1 MKGSCVSLKDT
12 RIILTIKYIKLK
24 QESWL
29 SITTLFISLLII
41 WSLKEIFIMIFAS
54 IIIAMALC
62 TITGKLREIL
72 AIPRLLALVITLIS
86 IIIISSISIVIII
99 PQFTS
104 EFQELINQ
112 IPSAASKLWDLSI
125 NTFLNIVEIIYKDNV
140 PNLSDRSMLTENL
153 SIIPDGGTLASG
165 VADSISKIINLASNV
180 GIGIL
185 QLIFIISVSLMISLQ
200 PNSYREVTILLVP
213 SFYRR
218 RARSILLKCGDS
230 LSSWMTGVVLS
241 SICVA
246 ILVSI
251 GLYLLGIKLVIA
263 NALIAGFLN
272 VIPNVG
278 PTISTIF
285 PMSVALLDTPW
296 KSLAVLGLYIVIQN
310 IESYI
315 ITPSIM
321 QKQVKL
327 LPGLTIIA
335 QFIFTIVFGPLGLLL
350 AIPMAVVIQIFVKE
364 IIIHDL
370 LERDYFSN

>member
-1 MKGSCVSLKDT
+1 MK
-12 RIILTIKYIKLK
+12 LTTL
-24 QESWL
+24 L
-29 SITTLFISLLII
+29 SITALIISILII
-41 WSLKEIFIMIFAS
+41 WSLKEILILFFAS

-62 TITGKLREIL
+62 TIIGKIRSFTNV
-72 AIPRLLALVITLIS
+72 PRWISFAITLLSLIL
-86 IIIISSISIVIII
+86 ISSISLVLII
-99 PQFTS
+99 PQFSS

-112 IPSAASKLWDLSI
+112 IPSAVSKLWELSI
-125 NTFLNIVEIIYKDNV
+125 NTFYDFAEIIYKDNI
-140 PNLSDRSMLTENL
+140 PNLADRSLLKDKL
-153 SIIPDGGTLASG
+153 SIIPDGATLANG
-165 VADSISKIINLASNV
+165 VTDSITKLLSFAGNV

-185 QLIFIISVSLMISLQ
+185 QLIFIISVGLMITLQ
-200 PNSYREVTILLVP
+200 PNAYREVSILLVP

-218 RARSILLKCGDS
+218 RARTILLKCGNA
-230 LSSWMTGVVLS
+230 LSDWMSGVVLS

-263 NALIAGFLN
+263 NALIAGVLN

-285 PMSVALLDTPW
+285 PLSVALLDTPW
-296 KSLAVLGLYIVIQN
+296 KSLAVLGLYIIIQN

-327 LPGLTIIA
+327 LPGLTITA
-335 QFIFTIVFGPLGLLL
+335 QFIFTILFGPLGLLL
-350 AIPMAVVIQIFVKE
+350 AIPMAVVIQVFVKE
-364 IIIHDL
+364 IIIHDI
-370 LERDYFSN
+370 LERNYFSNQI

>member
-1 MKGSCVSLKDT
+1 MKSTSL
-12 RIILTIKYIKLK
+12 LTILA
-24 QESWL
+24 
-29 SITTLFISLLII
+29 LII
-41 WSLKEIFIMIFAS
+41 SIFILWSLKEIIILFFAS

-62 TITGKLREIL
+62 TITGKIHAFLN
-72 AIPRLLALVITLIS
+72 IPRWTYVVITLIS
-86 IIIISSISIVIII
+86 IILVSSISLVIII

-104 EFQELINQ
+104 EFQQLINQ
-112 IPSAASKLWDLSI
+112 IPSAVSKLWDLSI
-125 NTFLNIVEIIYKDNV
+125 DTFFDFAEIIYKDNI
-140 PNLSDRSMLTENL
+140 PDYADRSLLTSKL
-153 SIIPDGGTLASG
+153 SMIPDGGTLANG
-165 VADSISKIINLASNV
+165 VTDSITKLINLASNV

-185 QLIFIISVSLMISLQ
+185 QFIFIISVGLMITFQ
-200 PNSYREVTILLVP
+200 PTSYREVAILLVP

-218 RARSILLKCGDS
+218 RARTILLKCGNA

-246 ILVSI
+246 ILASI

-263 NALIAGFLN
+263 NALIAGVLN

-285 PMSVALLDTPW
+285 PLSVALLDTPW
-296 KSLAVLGLYIVIQN
+296 KSLAVLGLYIIIQN

-327 LPGLTIIA
+327 LPGLTITA
-335 QFIFTIVFGPLGLLL
+335 QFIFTIFFGPLGLLL
-350 AIPMAVVIQIFVKE
+350 AIPMAVVIQVFVKE
-364 IIIHDL
+364 IIIHDI
-370 LERDYFSN
+370 LERNYFTNST

>member
-1 MKGSCVSLKDT
+1 MKP
-12 RIILTIKYIKLK
+12 
-24 QESWL
+24 
-29 SITTLFISLLII
+29 TTLFSITALII
-41 WSLKEIFIMIFAS
+41 SIFILWSLKEILILFFAS

-62 TITGKLREIL
+62 TITGKIQ
-72 AIPRLLALVITLIS
+72 AFFNIPRWTSLVITLIS
-86 IIIISSISIVIII
+86 IILVSSISLVIII

-104 EFQELINQ
+104 EFQQLINQ
-112 IPSAASKLWDLSI
+112 IPSAVSKLWDLSI
-125 NTFLNIVEIIYKDNV
+125 DTFFDFAEIIYKDNI
-140 PNLSDRSMLTENL
+140 PDYADRSLLTSKL
-153 SIIPDGGTLASG
+153 SMIPDGGTLANG
-165 VADSISKIINLASNV
+165 VTDSITKLINLASNV

-185 QLIFIISVSLMISLQ
+185 QFIFIISVGLMITLQ
-200 PNSYREVTILLVP
+200 PNSYREVAILLVP

-218 RARSILLKCGDS
+218 RARTILLKCGNA

-246 ILVSI
+246 ILASI

-263 NALIAGFLN
+263 NALIAGVLN

-285 PMSVALLDTPW
+285 PLSVALLDTPW
-296 KSLAVLGLYIVIQN
+296 KSLAVLGLYIIIQN

-327 LPGLTIIA
+327 LPGLTITA
-335 QFIFTIVFGPLGLLL
+335 QFIFTIFFGPLGLLL
-350 AIPMAVVIQIFVKE
+350 AIPMAVVIQVFVKE
-364 IIIHDL
+364 IIIHDI
-370 LERDYFSN
+370 LERNYFTNNT

>member
-1 MKGSCVSLKDT
+1 
-12 RIILTIKYIKLK
+12 
-24 QESWL
+24 
-29 SITTLFISLLII
+29 
-41 WSLKEIFIMIFAS
+41 
-54 IIIAMALC
+54 MALC
-62 TITGKLREIL
+62 TITGKIRDIFS
-72 AIPRLLALVITLIS
+72 IPRWASFGLTLIS
-86 IIIISSISIVIII
+86 IVLISSASIVIII

-112 IPSAASKLWDLSI
+112 IPSAASKLWDLSV
-125 NTFLNIVEIIYKDNV
+125 NTFYNIAEIIYKDNI
-140 PNLSDRSMLTENL
+140 PNLADRSILNNKL
-153 SIIPDGGTLASG
+153 SIIPDGSTLANG
-165 VADSISKIINLASNV
+165 VTDSMTKLINLASNV

-185 QLIFIISVSLMISLQ
+185 QLLFIISVTLMITLQ
-200 PNSYREVTILLVP
+200 PNSYREVAILLVP

-218 RARSILLKCGDS
+218 RARLILLKCGDA

-246 ILVSI
+246 ILAAT

-263 NALIAGFLN
+263 NAIIAGILN

-321 QKQVKL
+321 HKQVKL
-327 LPGLTIIA
+327 LPGLTISA
-335 QFIFTIVFGPLGLLL
+335 QFIFTILFGPLGLLL
-350 AIPMAVVIQIFVKE
+350 AIPMAVVIQVFVKE
-364 IIIHDL
+364 IIIHDV
-370 LERDYFSN
+370 LEKNHFSN

>member
-1 MKGSCVSLKDT
+1 MKS
-12 RIILTIKYIKLK
+12 
-24 QESWL
+24 
-29 SITTLFISLLII
+29 TTLLTFLALII
-41 WSLKEIFIMIFAS
+41 STLILWSLKEILILFFAS

-62 TITGKLREIL
+62 TITGKICVLFN
-72 AIPRLLALVITLIS
+72 IPRWASLGITLIS
-86 IIIISSISIVIII
+86 IILISSISLVIII

-112 IPSAASKLWDLSI
+112 IPSAAVKLWELSI
-125 NTFLNIVEIIYKDNV
+125 NTFFDFVEIIYKDNV
-140 PNLSDRSMLTENL
+140 PSLADRSLLTNKI
-153 SIIPDGGTLASG
+153 SILPDGNTLANG
-165 VADSISKIINLASNV
+165 VTDSITKLLSLASNV

-185 QLIFIISVSLMISLQ
+185 QLFFTIAVGLMITLQ
-200 PNSYREVTILLVP
+200 PNSYREVAILLVP

-218 RARSILLKCGDS
+218 RARIILLKCGNT

-246 ILVSI
+246 VLASI

-263 NALIAGFLN
+263 NALIAGVLN
-272 VIPNVG
+272 IIPNVG

-285 PMSVALLDTPW
+285 PLSVALLDAPW

-327 LPGLTIIA
+327 LPGLTITA
-335 QFIFTIVFGPLGLLL
+335 QFIFTILFGALGLLL
-350 AIPMAVVIQIFVKE
+350 AIPMAVVIQVFVKE
-364 IIIHDL
+364 VIIHDI
-370 LERDYFSN
+370 LEQNYFSSQN

>member
-1 MKGSCVSLKDT
+1 MKSTTL
-12 RIILTIKYIKLK
+12 
-24 QESWL
+24 L
-29 SITTLFISLLII
+29 SISALII
-41 WSLKEIFIMIFAS
+41 SISIFWSLREILILFFAS

-62 TITGKLREIL
+62 TLTGKLRDL
-72 AIPRLLALVITLIS
+72 FHIPRWSSLGITIIS
-86 IIIISSISIVIII
+86 IILISSISIVIII

-104 EFQELINQ
+104 QFQELINQ
-112 IPSAASKLWDLSI
+112 IPSAVGKLWELSI
-125 NTFLNIVEIIYKDNV
+125 NTFYDFAEIIYKDNI
-140 PNLSDRSMLTENL
+140 PNLSDRTLLTSKL
-153 SIIPDGGTLASG
+153 SIIPDGATLASG
-165 VADSISKIINLASNV
+165 VTDSITKIINLAGNV
-180 GIGIL
+180 GVGII
-185 QLIFIISVSLMISLQ
+185 QLFFIFSVALMITLQ
-200 PNSYREVTILLVP
+200 PNSYREVAILLVP

-218 RARSILLKCGDS
+218 RARTIFSKCGNA
-230 LSSWMTGVVLS
+230 LSSWMMGVVLS

-285 PMSVALLDTPW
+285 PLSVALLDAPW
-296 KSLAVLGLYIVIQN
+296 KSLAVLGLYILIQN

-321 QKQVKL
+321 HKQVKL
-327 LPGLTIIA
+327 LPGLTITA
-335 QFIFTIVFGPLGLLL
+335 QFIFTILFGPLGLLL

-364 IIIHDL
+364 IIIHDI
-370 LERDYFSN
+370 LEKKFLSNQT

>member
-1 MKGSCVSLKDT
+1 LKP
-12 RIILTIKYIKLK
+12 
-24 QESWL
+24 
-29 SITTLFISLLII
+29 TTLFSIAALII
-41 WSLKEIFIMIFAS
+41 SILILWSLKEIIILFFAS

-62 TITGKLREIL
+62 TITGKIRNLLR
-72 AIPRLLALVITLIS
+72 IPRWTSVGITLVS
-86 IIIISSISIVIII
+86 IILISSFSIVIII

-112 IPSAASKLWDLSI
+112 IPSAVSKLWELSI
-125 NTFLNIVEIIYKDNV
+125 NTFFDITEIIYKDNN
-140 PNLSDRSMLTENL
+140 PNSFNRSILANNLSM
-153 SIIPDGGTLASG
+153 IPDGGTLANG
-165 VADSISKIINLASNV
+165 VTDSITKLISLVGNV
-180 GIGIL
+180 GTGIL
-185 QLIFIISVSLMISLQ
+185 QLFFIISVGLMITLQ
-200 PNSYREVTILLVP
+200 PSSYREVAILLVP

-218 RARSILLKCGDS
+218 RARSILLKCGNA
-230 LSSWMTGVVLS
+230 LSNWMSGVVLS

-263 NALIAGFLN
+263 NALIAGILN

-285 PMSVALLDTPW
+285 PLSVALLDTPW
-296 KSLAVLGLYIVIQN
+296 KSLAVLGLYILIQN

-327 LPGLTIIA
+327 LPGLTITA
-335 QFIFTIVFGPLGLLL
+335 QFIFTILFGPLGLLL
-350 AIPMAVVIQIFVKE
+350 AIPMAVVIQVLVKE
-364 IIIHDL
+364 IIIHDI
-370 LERDYFSN
+370 LERNHFTSHN

>member
-1 MKGSCVSLKDT
+1 MKQT
-12 RIILTIKYIKLK
+12 
-24 QESWL
+24 SWL
-29 SITTLFISLLII
+29 PLAALFISTLIL
-41 WSLKEIFIMIFAS
+41 WSLREIFILLFAS
-54 IIIAMALC
+54 TIIAMALC
-62 TITGKLREIL
+62 TITGKIKQVLS
-72 AIPRLLALVITLIS
+72 IPRWASFLITLIS
-86 IIIISSISIVIII
+86 IILISSISIVIII

-125 NTFLNIVEIIYKDNV
+125 NTFFDIVEIIYKDNT
-140 PNLSDRSMLTENL
+140 PNLADRSLLTNKL
-153 SIIPDGGTLASG
+153 SIFPDGATLANG
-165 VADSISKIINLASNV
+165 VTDSITKLISLASNV

-185 QLIFIISVSLMISLQ
+185 QFLFIISVALMITLQ
-200 PNSYREVTILLVP
+200 PNSYREVAILLVP

-218 RARSILLKCGDS
+218 RARSILLKCGNA
-230 LSSWMTGVVLS
+230 LSSWMTGVILS

-246 ILVSI
+246 ILASI

-263 NALIAGFLN
+263 NALIAGVLN

-296 KSLAVLGLYIVIQN
+296 KSLAVLGLYIIIQN

-327 LPGLTIIA
+327 LPGLTITA
-335 QFIFTIVFGPLGLLL
+335 QFIFTIIFGPLGLLL
-350 AIPMAVVIQIFVKE
+350 AIPMAVVIQVFVKE
-364 IIIHDL
+364 IIIHDI
-370 LERDYFSN
+370 LEKNNLTN